1 MENIF
6 LLCTFLIFV
15 YMTLLYIG
23 AIINKRNDL
32 ADVGW
37 GIGFIIVAVFS
48 LQYFE
53 TLNSFYPFRNII
65 VTLLVLVWGTRLAFY
80 IYKRNKNKTE
90 DPRYAKWREEWGRFF
105 YIRSY
110 LQVFLLQGLLL
121 LLVSVPVMFM
131 SIYNSSEALN
141 TLDIIGISV
150 WVVGF
155 LFESVGDRQLANF
168 LKKPENKGHI
178 MQSGLWSYTRHPNYF
193 GEVTMWWGIWI
204 IAMSSGVPFI
214 SVVGPLTITYL
225 ITKVS
230 GIPMTEKRYEGNME
244 FEEYKKRVSALVPL
258 HPGKKLFGNFKNSK
272 L

>member
-1 MENIF
+1 
-6 LLCTFLIFV
+6 
-15 YMTLLYIG
+15 
-23 AIINKRNDL
+23 
-32 ADVGW
+32 
-37 GIGFIIVAVFS
+37 
-48 LQYFE
+48 
-53 TLNSFYPFRNII
+53 
-65 VTLLVLVWGTRLAFY
+65 
-80 IYKRNKNKTE
+80 
-90 DPRYAKWREEWGRFF
+90 
-105 YIRSY
+105 
-110 LQVFLLQGLLL
+110 
-121 LLVSVPVMFM
+121 MFM